1 VLRKCTL
8 DFAITVDFEVWR
20 FWLQSEH
27 CLCLIL
33 VRSSHLISHAIC
45 NTNRETLSWSR
56 LSIRGYP
63 TTPQLIGFAVFCCIC
78 MALLTCRN

>member
-1 VLRKCTL
+1 MMVCQRECEALRKRTL

-33 VRSSHLISHAIC
+33 VRSSHLISHAIW
-45 NTNRETLSWSR
+45 NTNRETVQHYGL
-56 LSIRGYP
+56 
-63 TTPQLIGFAVFCCIC
+63 V
-78 MALLTCRN
+78 